1 MVSDYFDVL
10 SALNL
15 CTSSFM
21 SVTQIFVLFIK
32 YEKNG
37 NTLQFN
43 AKSDKTITYFKYK
56 LKLLLKKCGYSTLLG
71 TFLKS
76 IAVRYLKE

>member
-1 MVSDYFDVL
+1 ME
-10 SALNL
+10 
-15 CTSSFM
+15 T
-21 SVTQIFVLFIK
+21 
-32 YEKNG
+32 NG

-43 AKSDKTITYFKYK
+43 ARSDRTITHFKYK
-56 LKLLLKKCGYSTLLG
+56 LKLLLKKCGYHTLLV

>member
-1 MVSDYFDVL
+1 M
-10 SALNL
+10 
-15 CTSSFM
+15 
-21 SVTQIFVLFIK
+21 
-32 YEKNG
+32 EKNG

-43 AKSDKTITYFKYK
+43 ARSDRTITHFKYK
-56 LKLLLKKCGYSTLLG
+56 LKLLLKKCGYHTLLV